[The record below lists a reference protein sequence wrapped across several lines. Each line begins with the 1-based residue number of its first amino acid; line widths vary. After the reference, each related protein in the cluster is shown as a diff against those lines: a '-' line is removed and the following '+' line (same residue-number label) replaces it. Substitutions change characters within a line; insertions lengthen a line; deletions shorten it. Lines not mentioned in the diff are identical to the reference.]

1 MSLER
6 LAEILF
12 ENATKQGSLFKDGEY
27 VESMNIIRDVNN
39 LKLKQASTTSV
50 MNPIV
55 INPMVNTI
63 INSFMVIYRRASTTP
78 VSAPTTPVSAPIAP
92 TTPVRA
98 PIPPTTLVSAPIAPT
113 TPVRAPIPPT
123 TLVSAPIAP
132 TTPVRAPTT
141 PVRAPTTPVRAPTT
155 PVKAPKVLFGETT
168 DTINL
173 KDLCVPYLKAI
184 CRYLQIRGYSTKR
197 KLEIIIL
204 IREALEKQLALG
216 NITLQQSITNL
227 NMFVHY

>member
-78 VSAPTTPVSAPIAP
+78 VSAPIAP

-98 PIPPTTLVSAPIAPT
+98 PIPPTTL
-113 TPVRAPIPPT
+113 
-123 TLVSAPIAP
+123 
-132 TTPVRAPTT
+132 
-141 PVRAPTTPVRAPTT
+141 VRAPTTPVRAPTT

-227 NMFVHY
+227 NMFVH